1 MIKQTVQAERRLIKS
16 PGAKNGG
23 ATMRSITVA
32 ATLILLLTAHANSQ
46 NLNMLGGTSRPVT
59 QEEVAKKKAA
69 EEAYKAAVGKIPDKK
84 SADDPWGTVRDT
96 APSKNGP
103 GQGTIRTLP
112 PPDSSFDKGVPRDL
126 PLFLVQPDQ

>member
-1 MIKQTVQAERRLIKS
+1 
-16 PGAKNGG
+16 
-23 ATMRSITVA
+23 MRSITVA

-84 SADDPWGTVRDT
+84 SANDPWGTVRDT
-96 APSKNGP
+96 APSKNGS
-103 GQGTIRTLP
+103 GQGTIRTLA
-112 PPDSSFDKGVPRDL
+112 PPDTSFDKGVPRDL
-126 PLFLVQPDQ
+126 PLFPVRPNQ

>member
-1 MIKQTVQAERRLIKS
+1 
-16 PGAKNGG
+16 
-23 ATMRSITVA
+23 MRSITA
-32 ATLILLLTAHANSQ
+32 AAIILLLTAHANSQ
-46 NLNMLGGTSRPVT
+46 NLNMLGATSRPVT

-103 GQGTIRTLP
+103 GHGTIRTLA
-112 PPDSSFDKGVPRDL
+112 PPDTSFDKGVPRDL
-126 PLFLVQPDQ
+126 PLFLVRPDQ

>member
-69 EEAYKAAVGKIPDKK
+69 EEAYKAAVGKNTRQK
-84 SADDPWGTVRDT
+84 
-96 APSKNGP
+96 
-103 GQGTIRTLP
+103 IR
-112 PPDSSFDKGVPRDL
+112 G
-126 PLFLVQPDQ
+126 